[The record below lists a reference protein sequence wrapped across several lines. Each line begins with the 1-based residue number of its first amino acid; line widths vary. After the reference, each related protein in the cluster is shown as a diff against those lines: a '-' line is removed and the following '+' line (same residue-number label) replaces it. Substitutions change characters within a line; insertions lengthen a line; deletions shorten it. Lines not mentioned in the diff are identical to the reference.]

1 MTNHIIEV
9 VTFKLAEGISDQEF
23 LKTVPASSEFVRHL
37 KGFVARRLSK
47 ADDGTWLE
55 HIEWESL
62 EDANAAS
69 EKFMKEE
76 SLKPMMQAIDGP
88 GAKMGHNQLLVSV
101 G

>member
-1 MTNHIIEV
+1 MANHVIEV
-9 VTFKLAEGISDQEF
+9 VLFKLAKGVSDEEF
-23 LKTVPASSEFVRHL
+23 LRTAPASSEFVRRQ

-47 ADDGTWLE
+47 GDDGTWLE

-62 EDANAAS
+62 EDAVAAS

-76 SLKPMMQAIDGP
+76 GLKPMMQAIDGQ